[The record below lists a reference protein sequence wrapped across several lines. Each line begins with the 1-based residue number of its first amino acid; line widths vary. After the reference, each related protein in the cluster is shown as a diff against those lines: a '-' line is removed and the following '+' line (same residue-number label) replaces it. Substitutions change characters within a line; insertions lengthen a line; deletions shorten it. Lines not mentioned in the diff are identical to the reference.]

1 MALFEGLREILLIGI
16 TAALLPIQ
24 LHQMLRCSD
33 AQRLES

>member
-24 LHQMLRCSD
+24 LNQML
-33 AQRLES
+33 ES